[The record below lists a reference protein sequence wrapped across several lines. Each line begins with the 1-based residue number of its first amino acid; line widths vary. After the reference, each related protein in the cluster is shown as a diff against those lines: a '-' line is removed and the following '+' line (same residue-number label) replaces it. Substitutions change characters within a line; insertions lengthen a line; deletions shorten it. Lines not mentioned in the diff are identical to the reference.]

1 MKNFYFILSLVAGIV
16 CMTSCVQISTGL
28 VRWEL
33 CIRSNDTLEI
43 EIPTYDNI
51 VGSFGEKMLTT
62 IERHKVDSG
71 RIKVFGDVHIGGDYL
86 YTNKDHKYRYAER
99 SFTIRRLSNN
109 DEVKA
114 FVLLPHNGLYMYG
127 WIPTDVSQRDSVFEV
142 LIRHYG
148 EDNIKTM
155 SINQDAMHLVY
166 QP

>member
-1 MKNFYFILSLVAGIV
+1 MKNFYFILSLVAGTI

-51 VGSFGEKMLTT
+51 VGSFGEEMLTT

-86 YTNKDHKYRYAER
+86 YTNKYHKYRYAER

-114 FVLLPHNGLYMYG
+114 FVLLPHNGPYMYG
-127 WIPTDVSQRDSVFEV
+127 WIPTDV
-142 LIRHYG
+142 
-148 EDNIKTM
+148 
-155 SINQDAMHLVY
+155 
-166 QP
+166 